1 MRRLS
6 AECMWTHR
14 HGMTPAAVAVRGRSD
29 NFRAGSATG
38 PGSTPC
44 PPTIRSMVAVVIS
57 ALSGTASIGTA
68 GLMDAL
74 NKAGLPARVEAMLT
88 IKRPHVIGV
97 RKQGSAI
104 DIK

>member
-1 MRRLS
+1 
-6 AECMWTHR
+6 
-14 HGMTPAAVAVRGRSD
+14 
-29 NFRAGSATG
+29 
-38 PGSTPC
+38 
-44 PPTIRSMVAVVIS
+44 MVAVVIS

-74 NKAGLPARVEAMLT
+74 IKAGLPARVEAMLT

-104 DIK
+104 DIKMS